1 MKKTFLWVPFIT
13 FISLL
18 SLTTGIVYGTTSNVE
33 VTGQIGVQTV
43 PSSEPE
49 ESAPPT
55 EETTAPEETPDTEE
69 TPSTEGNPS
78 TETSSEERE
87 LANISQNLPQ
97 TNAAINPWIAAAGGV
112 LLLIVF
118 VLFMRKKLKS
128 VYHTK

>member
-43 PSSEPE
+43 TSSEPE

-55 EETTAPEETPDTEE
+55 EETTAPEETPGIEE
-69 TPSTEGNPS
+69 TPSTEETPS
-78 TETSSEERE
+78 RETSSEERE

-97 TNAAINPWIAAAGGV
+97 TNAATNPWIAAAGGV

-128 VYHTK
+128 VYRTK

>member
-43 PSSEPE
+43 TSSEPE

-55 EETTAPEETPDTEE
+55 EETTAPEETPGTEE
-69 TPSTEGNPS
+69 TPS

-97 TNAAINPWIAAAGGV
+97 TNAATNPWIATAGGV